1 MKKTKY
7 SAYFLLFIC
16 TIILIGLPVS
26 CTDNNDNSSSD
37 VVLLSFGP
45 CPIPRGAVL
54 RIIGKNLD
62 QVQSVVLPGCGP
74 ITNITKVNATEINI
88 SVPKT
93 AENGQITLNAGS
105 QTITSVSP
113 LTIEGE
119 IDLTGFSPLTAKA
132 GDILKLEGE
141 DLDFVQ
147 EIIFNAGVHV
157 VKDSFISVSLT
168 SIEVKVPLE
177 AQTGKLAVSDGATT
191 PIIAY
196 FEDELNVILPTFES
210 FSPDMIRAGDVL
222 TITGKDLDL
231 VKSVSFGGGVTAAS
245 FTENDTNTLITV
257 TVPDDAQDGAVILN
271 AFSGVKVSS
280 PTDLIM
286 VVPTITAITPTTV
299 KPGDLVTITG
309 SDLDLVTQVAFGGG
323 KQPGEIQEGGTAT
336 EIKVK
341 VPATAKDGTVVLT
354 TLANKTVE
362 SSESLTIQPVGGNVI
377 TIWEGS
383 KKVGW
388 GDALYIDP
396 TNFENVPAG
405 SIMTLYFDQDS
416 GNGWPQAQICQ
427 NSSGWPQYQ
436 FAELGNSGT
445 INPNIFGSNTSL
457 ELVLTQAILDQ
468 ISASNGIQIQGD
480 GLTFTKIT
488 VTVPSSEKVIWAGS
502 VGPIDWSGSNY
513 CGPIDTGDLSA
524 GQILGIDFTCDPSAA
539 YWQMEAMA
547 GSWWTDLENWAA
559 VNSGNNQPHFDQS
572 DTNIELV
579 ITQTDIDNIKQQ
591 GSALLF
597 AGNGII
603 ITRLYVK

>member
-16 TIILIGLPVS
+16 IIILIGLPVS
-26 CTDNNDNSSSD
+26 CKDNNDNSSSN

-62 QVQSVVLPGCGP
+62 QVQNVVLQGCDP
-74 ITNITKVNATEINI
+74 VTNITKVNATEINI
-88 SVPKT
+88 TVPKT
-93 AENGQITLNAGS
+93 AENGQITLNAGN
-105 QTITSVSP
+105 QAITSISP

-132 GDILKLEGE
+132 GDVIKLEGE

-147 EIIFNAGVHV
+147 EVIFNAGVHV
-157 VKDSFISVSLT
+157 VKDSFINVSLT

-196 FEDELNVILPTFES
+196 FDDELNVILPTLES
-210 FSPDMIRAGDVL
+210 FSPDTIRAGDVL

-231 VKSVSFGGGVTAAS
+231 VKSVTFGGGVTAAS

-257 TVPDDAQDGAVILN
+257 TVPDNAQDGAVILN
-271 AFSGVKVSS
+271 AFSDVKVSS

-286 VVPTITAITPTTV
+286 VVPTITAITPTSV
-299 KPGDLVTITG
+299 KPGDIVKITG
-309 SDLDLVTQVAFGGG
+309 TDLDLVSQVAFGGG
-323 KQPGEIQEGGTAT
+323 KQPGDIQAGGTAT
-336 EIKVK
+336 EIQVK

-362 SSESLTIQPVGGNVI
+362 SSESITIQPVGGNVI

-383 KKVGW
+383 KVIGW

-396 TNFENVPAG
+396 SNFENVPAG
-405 SIMTLYFDQDS
+405 SILTLYFDQDS

-445 INPNIFGSNTSL
+445 INPSYFGTNTSI

-513 CGPIDTGDLSA
+513 CGPIDTSDLTA
-524 GQILGIDFTCDPSAA
+524 GQILGIDFICDPNAS

-559 VNSGNNQPHFDQS
+559 INSGNNQPHFEQT

-579 ITQTDIDNIKQQ
+579 ITQTDIDNIKQE